1 MPANLNPI
9 TLLRLIVPQTETP
22 FRPRARA
29 PDTDRETVG
38 VFEWIITIPLM
49 AVPGLNVVLAAIL
62 IYFDQTSQT
71 KRNFYAAVI
80 LLTGVVFAC
89 LL

>member
-1 MPANLNPI
+1 
-9 TLLRLIVPQTETP
+9 
-22 FRPRARA
+22 
-29 PDTDRETVG
+29 
-38 VFEWIITIPLM
+38 M
-49 AVPGLNVVLAAIL
+49 AVPVLNVLLAAIL

-80 LLTGVVFAC
+80 LLNVLVFAC